1 MLKDPEFEE
10 SENDFQV
17 ITSNMMSQTE
27 EINFYI
33 YNNKKENPQ

>member
-1 MLKDPEFEE
+1 MLEHLEFEE
-10 SENDFQV
+10 SEIDFQA
-17 ITSNMMSQTE
+17 IAPNMMSQTG